1 MRLKCVPYIKQPS
14 VRPVTPL
21 MCIKGAALVTCH
33 QVSVCDRGED
43 VRRWSYAARRCA
55 AHTLPVLIIL
65 PLGVKTVWGGWGGSL
80 AATGWPTE
88 RFPWTGSRWD
98 PTPSSQ
104 ITANDALVCS
114 HDRFNMTT
122 SVYSNKRRA
131 LGRGRER
138 GILNHCN
145 VDVETYPHGRLY
157 PSRIN

>member
-1 MRLKCVPYIKQPS
+1 MPLKCVPYMKQPS

-21 MCIKGAALVTCH
+21 VCIKGAALVTCH

-43 VRRWSYAARRCA
+43 MRRWSYAAWRCA

-65 PLGVKTVWGGWGGSL
+65 PLGVKTVCGWSEGGRGRVA
-80 AATGWPTE
+80 AATGWLTE

-104 ITANDALVCS
+104 ITAKDALVCS

-131 LGRGRER
+131 LGRGRKR
-138 GILNHCN
+138 GILNHCD
-145 VDVETYPHGRLY
+145 VD
-157 PSRIN
+157 